1 MKEET
6 GDAEV
11 ALVVQGLSKAYG
23 GKAVVDDVSFT
34 VHKGEFFGLLG
45 PNGAGKTTTLE
56 MIEGLRRPDG
66 GSVSLLGLSPWPR
79 NTSLLTRIGVQLQSS
94 AFFERLTA
102 REQLTTF
109 GALYGADTAR
119 TEELLALVG
128 LTEQAETREDKLSGG
143 QRQRLSIACALVHD
157 PEVLFLD
164 EPTASLD
171 PQARRNLWDVL
182 RGIREQGKTIVYTTH
197 YIEEAERLCDRIAI
211 LDGGGVIAMDTPTE
225 LISGLGRPTS
235 MELPTSVIGP
245 DDVRRLPGVEEV
257 TEEDGRVSF
266 RAADPGPLMQALTEK
281 GIAGSLQI
289 RAASLEDVFLELTGR
304 EYRS

>member
-11 ALVVQGLSKAYG
+11 AVVVRGLTKAYG

-109 GALYGADTAR
+109 GALYGADTDR

-157 PEVLFLD
+157 PEILFLD

>member
-1 MKEET
+1 MSEGT

-11 ALVVQGLSKAYG
+11 AVAVEGLSKAYG
-23 GKAVVDDVSFT
+23 GRTVVDEVSFT

-79 NTSLLTRIGVQLQSS
+79 NTSLLTRVGVQLQSS

-102 REQLTTF
+102 HEQLATF
-109 GALYGADTAR
+109 GALYGAHTGR

-128 LTEQAETREDKLSGG
+128 LTEHANTREDKLSGG

-171 PQARRNLWDVL
+171 PQARHNLWDVL
-182 RGIREQGKTIVYTTH
+182 RGIKEQGKTIVYTTH

-211 LDGGGVIAMDTPTE
+211 LDGGRVIAMDTPTE
-225 LISGLGRPTS
+225 LVSGLKRPTS
-235 MELPTSVIGP
+235 MELPTNVIEI
-245 DDVRRLPGVEEV
+245 DELRKLPGVEEV
-257 TEEDGRVSF
+257 TEEAGQVHF
-266 RAADPGPLMQALTEK
+266 GAVDPGPLIQALTEK
-281 GIAGSLQI
+281 GVAGSLRM

>member
-11 ALVVQGLSKAYG
+11 AVVVRGLTKAYG

-109 GALYGADTAR
+109 GALYGADTDR

-157 PEVLFLD
+157 PEILFLD

-266 RAADPGPLMQALTEK
+266 RAADPGSLMQALTEK

>member
-11 ALVVQGLSKAYG
+11 AVVVRGLTKAYG

-109 GALYGADTAR
+109 GALYGADTDR

-157 PEVLFLD
+157 PEILFLD

-235 MELPTSVIGP
+235 MELPTSVIGAE
-245 DDVRRLPGVEEV
+245 DVGRLPGVEEV

>member
-1 MKEET
+1 MREET
-6 GDAEV
+6 GDAAV
-11 ALVVQGLSKAYG
+11 AVAVQGLSKAYRG
-23 GKAVVDDVSFT
+23 RKVVDDVSFT

-56 MIEGLRRPDG
+56 MIEGLRRSDS
-66 GSVSLLGLSPWPR
+66 GSVSLLGSSPWPR
-79 NTSLLTRIGVQLQSS
+79 NTALLTRIGVQLQSS

-102 REQLTTF
+102 REQLSTF
-109 GALYGADTAR
+109 GALYGAGAGR
-119 TEELLALVG
+119 TDELLALVG
-128 LTEQAETREDKLSGG
+128 LTDHAGVREDKLSGG

-182 RGIREQGKTIVYTTH
+182 RGIKEQGKTIVYTTH

-211 LDGGGVIAMDTPTE
+211 LDGGRVIAMDTPSE
-225 LISGLGRPTS
+225 LVSGLGRPTS
-235 MELPTSVIGP
+235 MELPVSVIGP
-245 DDVRRLPGVEEV
+245 EDVRGLPGVEEV
-257 TEEDGRVSF
+257 TEEDGRVRFS
-266 RAADPGPLMQALTEK
+266 AADPGPLMRALTER